1 MIFLYDGTFEGFLSA
16 VFDAFQIKEDVE
28 IERKSGWQPRF
39 FTETRDVETSQEKA
53 ERVASKVLEVCGNK
67 GFSAIVYIFLSEEDG
82 CETCDFYL
90 IKAAMKNGKKA
101 FSLFQDEKI
110 AQTMMIRKK
119 VSREYDKMLGL
130 LRFSELSSGLFY
142 APFEPEF
149 NILPLLIPH
158 FYERLS
164 GIKWM
169 IHDLKRGT
177 AVYHCEG
184 KTENVEFV
192 DKITFHMNMEILL
205 GKSEREAAFAE
216 MWSDYFRTIAIES
229 RINPKLQ
236 LRFVPKRYWKYLTE
250 KRGESDVSRC

>member
-1 MIFLYDGTFEGFLSA
+1 MIFLYDGTFEGFLTA
-16 VFDAFQIKEDVE
+16 VFDAFPVKEDVE
-28 IERKSGWQPRF
+28 IKRKSGWQPRF
-39 FTETRDVETSQEKA
+39 FTETRDVETSAEKA
-53 ERVASKVLEVCGNK
+53 ERVAAKIMEICGSR
-67 GFSAIVYIFLSEEDG
+67 GFSTIVYIFLSEEEN

-90 IKAAMKNGKKA
+90 IKSVLKHGVKA
-101 FSLFQDEKI
+101 FSRFQDGMI
-110 AQTMMIRKK
+110 AKAMMIRKK
-119 VSREYDKMLGL
+119 VSREFDKMLGL

-142 APFEPEF
+142 APFEPDF
-149 NILPLLIPH
+149 NLMPLLVPH

-164 GIKWM
+164 GVKWM
-169 IHDLKRGT
+169 IHDLKRGI

>member
-16 VFDAFQIKEDVE
+16 VFDAFPIREDVE
-28 IERKSGWQPRF
+28 IEKKAVWQPRF
-39 FTETRDVETSQEKA
+39 FAETREVETSAEKA
-53 ERVASKVLEVCGNK
+53 ERVAAKIMEICGSR
-67 GFSAIVYIFLSEEDG
+67 GFSTIVYIFLSEEEN

-90 IKAAMKNGKKA
+90 IKAVVKNGRKA
-101 FSLFQDEKI
+101 FSHFQDARI
-110 AQTMMIRKK
+110 AQAMMIRKK

-130 LRFSELSSGLFY
+130 LRFSELESGIFY
-142 APFEPEF
+142 APMEPDY
-149 NILPLLIPH
+149 NLMPLLVPH

-192 DKITFHMNMEILL
+192 DEMTSHLNMATLL
-205 GKSEREAAFAE
+205 GRSEREAAFAG
-216 MWSDYFRTIAIES
+216 MWSDYFRIIAIES
-229 RINPKLQ
+229 RENPKLQ
-236 LRFVPKRYWKYLTE
+236 RRCMPQRYWKYLTE
-250 KRGESDVSRC
+250 KKGKCDVSHS